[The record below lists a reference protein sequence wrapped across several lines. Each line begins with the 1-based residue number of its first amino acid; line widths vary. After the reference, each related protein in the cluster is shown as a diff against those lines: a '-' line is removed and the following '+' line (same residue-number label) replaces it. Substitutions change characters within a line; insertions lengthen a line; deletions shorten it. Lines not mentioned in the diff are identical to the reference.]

1 MTNENTQK
9 HSRTTCSPKS
19 QITEKR
25 NSLKI
30 AARRVETTKEI
41 GRKLLLRLPSSF

>member
-9 HSRTTCSPKS
+9 QQTTCSPKS

-30 AARRVETTKEI
+30 AARRVETTK
-41 GRKLLLRLPSSF
+41 